1 MIPFLEK
8 LGSQILRFIVNSIKR
23 ITLLMTLVSVLVSL
37 VMFFL
42 LMYIGQ
48 PVSALIC
55 IIAMVS
61 FVYVNKQY

>member
-42 LMYIGQ
+42 FMYIGQ